1 MTIGVGKWGAALFVS
16 TAIHAGAAGWLY
28 QTDDETNIAG
38 GSPTEISLLG
48 DAFQNETVAGDPSE
62 MIEPTEPEIV
72 DTSETK
78 TTELPEEAVTETSD
92 KLTEVEVVEPPITP
106 IPVTPKTIETTRP
119 DVVKVVE
126 TNTQTEQTAKAEP
139 VQQTPSEPIAFAEA
153 EPTELLVAEIQLAD
167 INIASLLPAVLSEKT
182 ISPPLLEM
190 EPVTVEQEEP
200 ATPDEVKPQNV
211 ETETLSPTIEKIE
224 PQEPELTVKPEEEKV
239 LEKKKISKKS
249 GKKNASKKPVKK
261 KKKAKKKNSAG
272 SEGKGKRKIR
282 AGDSEGSKTAKRNSV
297 GKSKGR
303 KSSKNGNAS
312 VSNYKGKV
320 RRKVKRSFRRP
331 RGGGRSR
338 KDAVV
343 RFVLSVSG
351 AVRSVRLVRSSG
363 SKKLDQAALTAVRRA
378 SPFPKP
384 PGGVRGAS
392 LNFTLPFGT

>member
-1 MTIGVGKWGAALFVS
+1 MTVGVGKWGAALFVS
-16 TAIHAGAAGWLY
+16 AAIHAGAAGWLY

-38 GSPTEISLLG
+38 GSPTEISWLG
-48 DAFQNETVAGDPSE
+48 DAFQNETVAGAHSE
-62 MIEPTEPEIV
+62 IIEPTEPEIA
-72 DTSETK
+72 DTSEAK
-78 TTELPEEAVTETSD
+78 TTKLPEEAVTETFD
-92 KLTEVEVVEPPITP
+92 ELTEAEVVEPTITP
-106 IPVTPKTIETTRP
+106 ILVTPDTTQTIQ
-119 DVVKVVE
+119 VVE
-126 TNTQTEQTAKAEP
+126 TDTPTEQTTEAEP

-167 INIASLLPAVLSEKT
+167 INIASLLPAVLTEKT

-190 EPVTVEQEEP
+190 ESVTVEPEKP
-200 ATPDEVKPQNV
+200 ATPDEVKPQSV
-211 ETETLSPTIEKIE
+211 ETETISPTIEKIE
-224 PQEPELTVKPEEEKV
+224 PQEPELTVKPEKEKV
-239 LEKKKISKKS
+239 PEKKKVSKKPA
-249 GKKNASKKPVKK
+249 KKKVSRKPVKK
-261 KKKAKKKNSAG
+261 KKKAKKKPSAG
-272 SEGKGKRKIR
+272 SDGKGKRNTR
-282 AGDSEGSKTAKRNSV
+282 AGDSKGSKTAKRNSV

-320 RRKVKRSFRRP
+320 RRRVKRSFRRP
-331 RGGGRSR
+331 RGGGISR

-343 RFVLSVSG
+343 RFVLSTSG

-384 PGGVRGAS
+384 PGSVRGAS